1 MRGGAPLGR
10 SLTGQVTVGSP
21 RSDGGDQ
28 AVSDEL
34 LRKEPYRDE
43 RPLTM
48 VSSLLSVRYKAYNQ
62 AYFSITCAS
71 ALGTAL
77 LRFSSAPDSFT
88 YSQSWGWKSSALRS
102 EEYLSGSHVTDAEGL
117 EDGVLGYTTGMPRGG
132 SLRASVIVG
141 IV

>member
-1 MRGGAPLGR
+1 M
-10 SLTGQVTVGSP
+10 
-21 RSDGGDQ
+21 
-28 AVSDEL
+28 
-34 LRKEPYRDE
+34 
-43 RPLTM
+43 
-48 VSSLLSVRYKAYNQ
+48 NQ
-62 AYFSITCAS
+62 AYFSIACAS

-102 EEYLSGSHVTDAEGL
+102 EEYLSGSGPHMGDDENL
-117 EDGVLGYTTGMPRGG
+117 EDGVLGYTAGMPKGG